1 MDLVRES
8 QEKAKILKDK
18 DGLMK
23 EIEKVRSESQLAGQ
37 NKVASEKEVQK
48 LLDREKKLEVEITT
62 KTGEIEKTVSR
73 MEVMNAR
80 LSEKKQDIDVL
91 ERKVSVQQKVIER
104 GEINY
109 NERLEDCRLL
119 KLEIK
124 RLKEDNTFLESDTRN
139 LTAMKKEVLKLE
151 RELMQ
156 QKSRNKVLQTELE
169 NPLNVHRW
177 RRLEGKDPETLELIQ
192 KINHLQKR
200 LITKQEDLIDK
211 DMKIEEIQKLYN
223 EAKIQIARQPK
234 YDIHDEIRN
243 LR

>member
-91 ERKVSVQQKVIER
+91 ERKVSVQQKVI
-104 GEINY
+104 
-109 NERLEDCRLL
+109 RLSFQIATTNNGML
-119 KLEIK
+119 
-124 RLKEDNTFLESDTRN
+124 S
-139 LTAMKKEVLKLE
+139 
-151 RELMQ
+151 Q
-156 QKSRNKVLQTELE
+156 QKVVDFLYLHNK
-169 NPLNVHRW
+169 
-177 RRLEGKDPETLELIQ
+177 
-192 KINHLQKR
+192 
-200 LITKQEDLIDK
+200 
-211 DMKIEEIQKLYN
+211 YFS
-223 EAKIQIARQPK
+223 
-234 YDIHDEIRN
+234 
-243 LR
+243 